1 MKLKKG
7 DSVKVVR
14 GKDNGKTGKIDRVNP
29 KKNKVVVE
37 GINQYKRHMKA
48 KMPGQK
54 SEIITIT
61 KALPISNVM
70 LVCPQCKKTT
80 RVGFKTIGTDKT
92 RICKKCE
99 HDFI

>member
-7 DSVKVVR
+7 DTVKVVK
-14 GKDNGKTGKIDRVNP
+14 GKDSGKSGKIDRVDP
-29 KKNKVVVE
+29 KKGKVVVE

-61 KALPISNVM
+61 KALPVSNVS
-70 LVCPQCKKTT
+70 LICPQCKKTT
-80 RVGFKTIGTDKT
+80 RVGFKIKGKDKT